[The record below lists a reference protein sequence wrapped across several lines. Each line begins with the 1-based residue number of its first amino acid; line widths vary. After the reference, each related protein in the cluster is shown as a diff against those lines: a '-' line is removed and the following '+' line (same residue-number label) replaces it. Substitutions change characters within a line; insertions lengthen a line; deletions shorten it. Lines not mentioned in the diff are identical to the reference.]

1 MSQYNRKPASG
12 YDETVRLPTTI
23 VILLVVLAVLLI
35 GGGLGLAY
43 LSIIG
48 QMTAH
53 TQATTI
59 AQTKTAAILATA
71 TAKTR
76 ADLTA
81 SAARAATAQ
90 SNTNATATA
99 QGSIAATA
107 IAAMTATAQ
116 VNANAMATATAIA
129 ANPDP
134 YPPGGGMLALL
145 DPLRDNSQGNNW
157 DTTANCAFTGGA
169 YHVSAPNV
177 HVFVSCAA
185 KSTNFSNFAYEVQ
198 MQIIKGDV
206 GGIIFRADT
215 THNTHYLFNVTDTG
229 NYELLLCSGNTCH
242 DIIATASSIAI
253 HNGLNQANLVAVV
266 AIGNTI
272 TLYVN
277 NQKIASATDSTYSHG
292 AIGVAANAFATN
304 GHPTEVVFSNAKAWM
319 V

>member
-12 YDETVRLPTTI
+12 YDDTARLPTAI
-23 VILLVVLAVLLI
+23 VILLVVLVVLLI

-53 TQATTI
+53 TQATVI
-59 AQTKTAAILATA
+59 AQTKTAATFATA
-71 TAKTR
+71 TAKSR

-81 SAARAATAQ
+81 TAANA
-90 SNTNATATA
+90 NATATA
-99 QGSIAATA
+99 QGSIAATV

-116 VNANAMATATAIA
+116 VNANSIATATAIA

-145 DPLRDNSQGNNW
+145 DPLHDNSQGNNW

-177 HVFVSCAA
+177 HVSVSCAA

-206 GGIIFRADT
+206 GGIVFRADT
-215 THNTHYLFNVTDTG
+215 TNNTFYLFYVTDTG

-242 DIIATASSIAI
+242 AIIATASSPAI
-253 HNGLNQANLVAVV
+253 HKGLNQANLVAVI
-266 AIGNTI
+266 AIGNSI

-292 AIGVAANAFATN
+292 AIGVTASAFIAN
-304 GHPTEVVFSNAKAWM
+304 GHPTEVVYSNAKVWM

>member
-1 MSQYNRKPASG
+1 MSQYNRKPTTR
-12 YDETVRLPTTI
+12 YDEAARLPTTI

-43 LSIIG
+43 LSMIG
-48 QMTAH
+48 QMTAQK
-53 TQATTI
+53 QATAI
-59 AQTKTAAILATA
+59 AQTKTAATFATA

-81 SAARAATAQ
+81 TAANA
-90 SNTNATATA
+90 NATATA

-116 VNANAMATATAIA
+116 VNANTMATATAIA

-134 YPPGGGMLALL
+134 YPPGGGTLALL

-169 YHVSAPNV
+169 YHVSAPDV
-177 HVFVSCAA
+177 RVFVSCAA

-215 THNTHYLFNVTDTG
+215 THNTFYRLHVTDTG

-242 DIIATASSIAI
+242 AIIATASSPAI
-253 HNGLNQANLVAVV
+253 HKGLNQANLVAVV
-266 AIGNTI
+266 AIGNSI

-277 NQKIASATDSTYSHG
+277 KQQIASVTDGTYSHG
-292 AIGVAANAFATN
+292 AVGVTASAFIAN
-304 GHPTEVVFSNAKAWM
+304 GHPTEVVYSNVKVWM